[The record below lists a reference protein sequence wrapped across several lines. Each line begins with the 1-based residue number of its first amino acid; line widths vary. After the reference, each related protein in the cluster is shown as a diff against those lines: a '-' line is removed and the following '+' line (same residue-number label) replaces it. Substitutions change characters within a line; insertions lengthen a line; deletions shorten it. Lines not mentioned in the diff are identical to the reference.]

1 MRLCGDEIT
10 GIDVRDLQVTLCGRD
25 RKSVRLNCTNPASKI
40 HLLKQARRKKPNGIF
55 VNEFLTSSK
64 FKIYKNLRQLKTLHP
79 DKIKAVFTRNG
90 NKLYTRSDSNQV
102 IQVSSLTDLNS
113 IVSPEV
119 PAETSS
125 SR

>member
-10 GIDVRDLQVTLCGRD
+10 GIDVRDLQVTLYGRD
-25 RKSVRLNCTNPASKI
+25 KKSVRLNCTNPASKI

-90 NKLYTRSDSNQV
+90 NILYTRSDSNQV